1 MNELKRANAQTDADI
16 ISAVNTTAVPALSQ
30 EIAEAT
36 AEAINFVK
44 DLFAGVRT
52 FSTADLE
59 AQPDEITQV
68 VQNVLLSSKIDPTQT
83 YTKDTP
89 IMFYNGV
96 PFLTLQ
102 NFSQVI
108 GLPKS
113 RKSWF
118 SQMIAGIFVGAQN
131 GNQYDKNLT
140 AAKLKHTS
148 SVLLVDTEQG
158 NYRAAQMQKT
168 ITKIAGIAQPI
179 ISRYYITTLSL
190 RKFGSDISLIATITQ
205 IIRQRPKLVIID
217 GIADLVTDPNDP
229 KQSAIIYQ
237 FLLQASA
244 RYDCHIMVVI
254 HANQSA
260 INKDKAEPIS
270 RGRGHLG
277 GDLERKSEANIW
289 IEKPESNSNFTNV
302 FFSSTRDITPDNF
315 AFTIDGAGLPH
326 PCDFVEVTSTQEKQ
340 VQKVVQVVQIMKS
353 KQVAKWAH
361 GDLWRAL
368 VGAKSGAKQ
377 ISERKAKDL
386 IKSAYEAGL
395 IEKTE
400 QGRNTF
406 YSIKAD

>member
-30 EIAEAT
+30 EIAKAT
-36 AEAINFVK
+36 TEAINFVK
-44 DLFAGVRT
+44 DLFTGVRT

-59 AQPDEITQV
+59 AQPDEITRN

-140 AAKLKHTS
+140 AAKLKQTS

-260 INKDKAEPIS
+260 ISKDKAEPIS

-368 VGAKSGAKQ
+368 VGANSGAKQ
-377 ISERKAKDL
+377 MSPRKAKDL
-386 IKSAYEAGL
+386 IKAAYEAGL